1 MTQFLLDNTTAIVLI
16 SFVVGYALLNVWK
29 FKKPESDMGRAV
41 MLVLMQISVF
51 SLRAWGLKN
60 PKIPFTSAIEE
71 LEREIELLEEKEK
84 SDVERK
90 LHAPPARD

>member
-1 MTQFLLDNTTAIVLI
+1 MQFAVDNVTVLVLV

-29 FKKPESDMGRAV
+29 FKKPESELGRAV

-60 PKIPFTSAIEE
+60 PRIPFTSAIEE
-71 LEREIELLEEKEK
+71 LEREIEMLEEKEK
-84 SDVERK
+84 DDVERK